1 MILRLTLLE
10 RLLHRLHLLPT
21 PVMDTFGGV
30 LFGRILALGVRRGVF
45 EAAGAGPCSAA
56 DVAARAGLDDR
67 AARLMCDAFV
77 VAGYLRRTRAGYV
90 ATGETR
96 KWLLQDSPRSL
107 CHLVGYFE
115 TLYVR
120 WQQIEHSLVH
130 GAPARSYYEGF
141 SSADWETYVLGMRDL
156 ARVLAPFVMRHI
168 RLPAGPG
175 RLLDVGGAHG
185 LYSIECCLRRP
196 ALSATVMDFPQAV
209 VHAGRGVQDAGLAG
223 RISFLPGDFMNTP
236 FPPGQ
241 DVLLMFNIIH
251 GFSPETNRLLIHRAF
266 DALQP
271 GGRIYILDQFQSPS
285 KGSPV
290 SRFIPLMV
298 GLNLL
303 NEIGGNVYSMEEI
316 RAWCGARTLVR
327 NHRVGLPGVGLAEI
341 ALQ

>member
-1 MILRLTLLE
+1 
-10 RLLHRLHLLPT
+10 
-21 PVMDTFGGV
+21 
-30 LFGRILALGVRRGVF
+30 
-45 EAAGAGPCSAA
+45 
-56 DVAARAGLDDR
+56 
-67 AARLMCDAFV
+67 
-77 VAGYLRRTRAGYV
+77 
-90 ATGETR
+90 
-96 KWLLQDSPRSL
+96 
-107 CHLVGYFE
+107 
-115 TLYVR
+115 
-120 WQQIEHSLVH
+120 
-130 GAPARSYYEGF
+130 
-141 SSADWETYVLGMRDL
+141 
-156 ARVLAPFVMRHI
+156 
-168 RLPAGPG
+168 
-175 RLLDVGGAHG
+175 
-185 LYSIECCLRRP
+185 
-196 ALSATVMDFPQAV
+196 MDFPQAV

-251 GFSPETNRLLIHRAF
+251 GFSPETNRLLIQRAF